1 MAEPNTIYKMT
12 ILAMLDQVDF
22 PLSNTQISNFFLEQ
36 DYTDYFTV
44 QQILSG
50 LLDSELIRAESSHSN
65 TQYYITSAGQDT
77 LKFFG
82 DKISPAIQNDIK
94 AYFEKN
100 KMDLKNENAV
110 VADFYRSTASGYNVR
125 CQLKE
130 KEISMIDLTIH
141 VRTKAQAEAVCRN
154 WKEQNMDI
162 YTYLMDMLIQ

>member
-1 MAEPNTIYKMT
+1 MCIR
-12 ILAMLDQVDF
+12 
-22 PLSNTQISNFFLEQ
+22 
-36 DYTDYFTV
+36 
-44 QQILSG
+44 
-50 LLDSELIRAESSHSN
+50 DSIRAESSHRN

-110 VADFYRSTASGYNVR
+110 VADFYRSTASGYDVR

>member
-82 DKISPAIQNDIK
+82 
-94 AYFEKN
+94 
-100 KMDLKNENAV
+100 V
-110 VADFYRSTASGYNVR
+110 VADFYRSTASGYDVR